1 MIIVRTNPKLAIAIV
16 CIALLGSMFT
26 VWRVTSTTDKVAQQ
40 GIELQRE
47 AQKSVNDAI
56 KQSTA
61 ATNAAQTDAAVDTSA
76 AQKSVDDASKQAAKL
91 ADDAAAQLAAATG
104 EQ

>member
-1 MIIVRTNPKLAIAIV
+1 MILVRTNPKLAIAIV
-16 CIALLGSMFT
+16 CITLLGSMFT

-40 GIELQRE
+40 GIELQRD
-47 AQKSVNDAI
+47 AQKSVNEAI
-56 KQSTA
+56 KQS
-61 ATNAAQTDAAVDTSA
+61 NAAQTDAAVDTTA

-104 EQ
+104 E